1 MCESQPVSVASA
13 LGMLDRALGCLAAV
27 DTAGL
32 PTALQAEALLALE
45 RAEAR
50 HTAARAR
57 LLAAFA
63 AQGGHEDDG
72 HGSARAWLR
81 WRARIT
87 AGAAAGAVGWARRL
101 TAHPVIA
108 ADLAAGGLSESWAR
122 EFCSWTDRLPDGR
135 QADADEILTSAAR
148 AGVDL
153 TGLAGLA
160 HEMYERSFGDRRE
173 DADDAFAD
181 RYLRLGI
188 TFQGAGRAEGDLT
201 PGCAA
206 ALDAV
211 LAALGKK
218 AGPEDTRTS
227 GQRRHD
233 ALEEACR
240 RLIASG
246 TLPGRAG
253 QPAQAHLHITL
264 AELRASA
271 GASGMEAAWF
281 AARASQPG
289 WLTGPDA
296 EAAACDATLVP
307 IVTGHV
313 DQAALDRL
321 TEFYLTTHGLR
332 LDGAGMGGQGGAAVV
347 EGRGAQADG
356 NGGHGRNGTRGGDCG
371 DGQPNGNGPG
381 AGSESVG
388 GSPGR
393 GVLSASSQAS
403 APPCSAGHSGPS
415 HIGAGK
421 PDSCGC
427 TCGNCT
433 CPARRP
439 LSPGTVRRLR
449 ETMLRLAADVM
460 SGPGGLA
467 SWLRQS
473 QLAGGPGGGPGLPLG
488 IPLPLDTGE
497 AEPTIPAHLRRTVTT
512 RHTHCAFP
520 GCRVPA
526 EACHI
531 HHLVPRA
538 RGGPTTIGNLAP
550 LCSFHHL
557 TVIHRWGWTLAL
569 RADGTTTATSP
580 DRARTLRDHGPP
592 GPGPRPPR
600 HDRPGPDLL
609 RSPGGRQP
617 AALSVARR
625 GQRPVDRLP
634 VPG

>member
-1 MCESQPVSVASA
+1 MCEGQPVSVAGA
-13 LGMLDRALGCLAAV
+13 LGMLDRALSCLAAV

-32 PTALQAEALLALE
+32 PTAVQAEALLALE

-57 LLAAFA
+57 LLTAFT
-63 AQGGHEDDG
+63 AQGGYEDDG

-87 AGAAAGAVGWARRL
+87 AGAAGGAVRWARRL
-101 TAHPVIA
+101 AAHPVISA
-108 ADLAAGGLSESWAR
+108 ELAAGDLSESWAR
-122 EFCSWTDRLPDGR
+122 EFCSWTDRLPDGQ
-135 QADADEILTSAAR
+135 QAEADEILASAAR

-160 HEMYERSFGDRRE
+160 REMYERSFGDGHE
-173 DADDAFAD
+173 GADDTFAD

-211 LAALGKK
+211 LAALGKR

-296 EAAACDATLVP
+296 EAAVCDTTLVP

-321 TEFYLTTHGLR
+321 TEFYLTTRGLR
-332 LDGAGMGGQGGAAVV
+332 LEDAESQGEPPGSGLPGG
-347 EGRGAQADG
+347 GRADSS
-356 NGGHGRNGTRGGDCG
+356 GGHGNRTGEVGAESEDGESGQDSADGHGPRFGSAGDTGT
-371 DGQPNGNGPG
+371 
-381 AGSESVG
+381 
-388 GSPGR
+388 GSPDG
-393 GVLSASSQAS
+393 
-403 APPCSAGHSGPS
+403 
-415 HIGAGK
+415 
-421 PDSCGC
+421 CGC

-439 LSPGTVRRLR
+439 LSPDTVRRLR

-520 GCRVPA
+520 GCQVPA

-538 RGGPTTIGNLAP
+538 RGGPTAIGNLVP

-569 RADGTTTATSP
+569 RADGGITATSP
-580 DRARTLRDHGPP
+580 DRARTLHDHD
-592 GPGPRPPR
+592 PPR
-600 HDRPGPDLL
+600 
-609 RSPGGRQP
+609 
-617 AALSVARR
+617 AAA
-625 GQRPVDRLP
+625 
-634 VPG
+634 

>member
-1 MCESQPVSVASA
+1 
-13 LGMLDRALGCLAAV
+13 MLDRALSCLAAV
-27 DTAGL
+27 DAAGL
-32 PTALQAEALLALE
+32 PAAVQAEALLALE
-45 RAEAR
+45 KAEAR

-57 LLAAFA
+57 LFAAFA
-63 AQGGHEDDG
+63 TQGGYEDDG
-72 HGSARAWLR
+72 HGSARTWLR

-101 TAHPVIA
+101 AAHPVIA
-108 ADLAAGGLSESWAR
+108 AELAAGELSESWAR
-122 EFCSWTDRLPDGR
+122 EFCSWTGRLPDDQ
-135 QADADEILTSAAR
+135 QADADEILASAAR

-160 HEMYERSFGDRRE
+160 REMYERSFGDGRE
-173 DADDAFAD
+173 DTDDAFAD

-206 ALDAV
+206 ALDEV

-253 QPAQAHLHITL
+253 QPAQVHLHVTL
-264 AELRASA
+264 AELRGSA

-289 WLTGPDA
+289 WLAGPDA
-296 EAAACDATLVP
+296 DAAACDATLVP

-321 TEFYLTTHGLR
+321 AEFYLTTHGLR
-332 LDGAGMGGQGGAAVV
+332 AEDAETGQEGADDHGARPGAAA
-347 EGRGAQADG
+347 GLPRPAT
-356 NGGHGRNGTRGGDCG
+356 HSGT
-371 DGQPNGNGPG
+371 GQP
-381 AGSESVG
+381 
-388 GSPGR
+388 GR
-393 GVLSASSQAS
+393 TGTGRSD
-403 APPCSAGHSGPS
+403 G
-415 HIGAGK
+415 
-421 PDSCGC
+421 CGC

-433 CPARRP
+433 CPARRR
-439 LSPGTVRRLR
+439 LSPQTARRLR

-473 QLAGGPGGGPGLPLG
+473 QLAGGPGGGAGLPLG

-526 EACHI
+526 GACHI

-538 RGGPTTIGNLAP
+538 RGGPTTIGNLVP

-557 TVIHRWGWTLAL
+557 TAVHRWGWTLAL
-569 RADGTTTATSP
+569 HADGSTAATSP
-580 DRARTLRDHGPP
+580 DRARTLHGHGPP
-592 GPGPRPPR
+592 R
-600 HDRPGPDLL
+600 
-609 RSPGGRQP
+609 
-617 AALSVARR
+617 AAA
-625 GQRPVDRLP
+625 
-634 VPG
+634 

>member
-1 MCESQPVSVASA
+1 VCEGAGQPVSVAGA
-13 LGMLDRALGCLAAV
+13 LGMLDRALGCLAAA

-32 PTALQAEALLALE
+32 PAAVQAEALLALE
-45 RAEAR
+45 KAEAR

-63 AQGGHEDDG
+63 AQGGYEDDG

-81 WRARIT
+81 WQARIT

-101 TAHPVIA
+101 AAHPVIA
-108 ADLAAGGLSESWAR
+108 SELAAGELSESWAR
-122 EFCSWTDRLPDGR
+122 EFCGWTDRLPAG
-135 QADADEILTSAAR
+135 QQGDADEILASAAR

-153 TGLAGLA
+153 AGLTGLAR
-160 HEMYERSFGDRRE
+160 EMYERSIAAGPGD
-173 DADDAFAD
+173 DTDDTFAD

-188 TFQGAGRAEGDLT
+188 TFRGAGRAEGDLT

-246 TLPGRAG
+246 MLPGRSG

-264 AELRASA
+264 AGLRGSA
-271 GASGMEAAWF
+271 GASRMEGAWF

-289 WLTGPDA
+289 WLTGPEA
-296 EAAACDATLVP
+296 EAAACDSTLVP

-321 TEFYLTTHGLR
+321 TEFYLATHGLR
-332 LDGAGMGGQGGAAVV
+332 MAGADADCRGGAAAG
-347 EGRGAQADG
+347 EGRAAGADEDG
-356 NGGHGRNGTRGGDCG
+356 G
-371 DGQPNGNGPG
+371 DGQTSASGHGARPG
-381 AGSESVG
+381 SAGG
-388 GSPGR
+388 LLGR
-393 GVLSASSQAS
+393 GVLSASGQPSGR
-403 APPCSAGHSGPS
+403 PCSPSHSGAGLPGHSG
-415 HIGAGK
+415 AGRS
-421 PDSCGC
+421 DGCGC
-427 TCGNCT
+427 TCGGGT
-433 CPARRP
+433 CPSRRP
-439 LSPGTVRRLR
+439 LSPQTVRRLR
-449 ETMLRLAADVM
+449 ETMLRLAADVL

-473 QLAGGPGGGPGLPLG
+473 QLAGGPGDGSGLPLG

-497 AEPTIPAHLRRTVTT
+497 AEPTIPAHLRRAVTT

-538 RGGPTTIGNLAP
+538 RAGPTAIGNLVP

-557 TVIHRWGWTLAL
+557 TAVHRWGWTVTLH
-569 RADGTTTATSP
+569 ADGSTTATSP
-580 DRARTLRDHGPP
+580 DRARTLHDHGPP
-592 GPGPRPPR
+592 GA
-600 HDRPGPDLL
+600 DLL
-609 RSPGGRQP
+609 RSPDGRPP
-617 AALSVARR
+617 APLPGARR
-625 GQRPVDRLP
+625 GQYPVAGLP

>member
-1 MCESQPVSVASA
+1 MFFRIAQRRTRSVGAVQYNRTRFRGPEQRAEVKGVCEGRPVSVASA
-13 LGMLDRALGCLAAV
+13 LGMLDRALSCLAAV

-32 PTALQAEALLALE
+32 PTAVQAEALLALE
-45 RAEAR
+45 KAEAR

-63 AQGGHEDDG
+63 AQGGYEYDG

-101 TAHPVIA
+101 AAHPVIA
-108 ADLAAGGLSESWAR
+108 AELAAGELSESWAR
-122 EFCSWTDRLPDGR
+122 EFCSWTDRLPDGQ
-135 QADADEILTSAAR
+135 QAEADEILSSAAR
-148 AGVDL
+148 AGVEL

-160 HEMYERSFGDRRE
+160 REMYERSFADGHE

-253 QPAQAHLHITL
+253 QPAHAHLHITL

-289 WLTGPDA
+289 WLAGPEA

-321 TEFYLTTHGLR
+321 TEFYLATHGLR
-332 LDGAGMGGQGGAAVV
+332 TEATGTP
-347 EGRGAQADG
+347 AD
-356 NGGHGRNGTRGGDCG
+356 
-371 DGQPNGNGPG
+371 PG
-381 AGSESVG
+381 
-388 GSPGR
+388 
-393 GVLSASSQAS
+393 
-403 APPCSAGHSGPS
+403 GPS
-415 HIGAGK
+415 HSGTDLPSHSGTGRF
-421 PDSCGC
+421 DGCGC

-433 CPARRP
+433 CPGRRP
-439 LSPGTVRRLR
+439 LSPQTVRRLR

-473 QLAGGPGGGPGLPLG
+473 QLAG
-488 IPLPLDTGE
+488 
-497 AEPTIPAHLRRTVTT
+497 
-512 RHTHCAFP
+512 
-520 GCRVPA
+520 
-526 EACHI
+526 
-531 HHLVPRA
+531 
-538 RGGPTTIGNLAP
+538 
-550 LCSFHHL
+550 
-557 TVIHRWGWTLAL
+557 
-569 RADGTTTATSP
+569 
-580 DRARTLRDHGPP
+580 
-592 GPGPRPPR
+592 
-600 HDRPGPDLL
+600 
-609 RSPGGRQP
+609 
-617 AALSVARR
+617 
-625 GQRPVDRLP
+625 
-634 VPG
+634 

>member
-1 MCESQPVSVASA
+1 VCEGRPVSVAGA
-13 LGMLDRALGCLAAV
+13 LGMLDRALSCLAAV

-32 PTALQAEALLALE
+32 PAAVQAEALLALE

-63 AQGGHEDDG
+63 AQGGYEYDG
-72 HGSARAWLR
+72 HGSARTWLR

-101 TAHPVIA
+101 AAHPVIA
-108 ADLAAGGLSESWAR
+108 AELAAGELSESWAR
-122 EFCSWTDRLPDGR
+122 EFCSWTDRLPDGQ
-135 QADADEILTSAAR
+135 QAEADEILSSAAR
-148 AGVDL
+148 AGVEL

-160 HEMYERSFGDRRE
+160 REMYERSFADGHE

-253 QPAQAHLHITL
+253 QPAHAHLHITL

-296 EAAACDATLVP
+296 EAATCDATLVP

-332 LDGAGMGGQGGAAVV
+332 RENAESQGEPPGAVVLDGGSTDSSGGHVNRTGADCA
-347 EGRGAQADG
+347 ESEDGETGQDSTDGRGA
-356 NGGHGRNGTRGGDCG
+356 C
-371 DGQPNGNGPG
+371 
-381 AGSESVG
+381 AGSAG
-388 GSPGR
+388 GLPER
-393 GVLSASSQAS
+393 RVLSASRQPS
-403 APPCSAGHSGPS
+403 ARPCSASNSGTGHTD
-415 HIGAGK
+415 AGK
-421 PDSCGC
+421 PDGCGC

-439 LSPGTVRRLR
+439 LSPATVRRLR

-460 SGPGGLA
+460 SGPGGLT

-512 RHTHCAFP
+512 RHTRCAFP

-531 HHLVPRA
+531 HHLVPRV
-538 RGGPTTIGNLAP
+538 RGGATTIGNLVP

-569 RADGTTTATSP
+569 RADGSTTATSP
-580 DRARTLRDHGPP
+580 DRARTLHDHD
-592 GPGPRPPR
+592 PPR
-600 HDRPGPDLL
+600 
-609 RSPGGRQP
+609 
-617 AALSVARR
+617 AAA
-625 GQRPVDRLP
+625 
-634 VPG
+634 

>member
-1 MCESQPVSVASA
+1 MCEGQPVSVAGA
-13 LGMLDRALGCLAAV
+13 LGMLDRALSCLAAV
-27 DTAGL
+27 DTGGL
-32 PTALQAEALLALE
+32 PSAVQAEALLALE

-57 LLAAFA
+57 LLAAFI
-63 AQGGHEDDG
+63 AQGGYEDDG

-81 WRARIT
+81 WRAHIT

-101 TAHPVIA
+101 ATHPVIA
-108 ADLAAGGLSESWAR
+108 AELAAGKLSESWAR
-122 EFCSWTDRLPDGR
+122 EFCSWTGRLPDGQ
-135 QADADEILTSAAR
+135 QADADEILVSAAR

-160 HEMYERSFGDRRE
+160 REMYERSVGAGPE
-173 DADDAFAD
+173 DADGAFAD

-264 AELRASA
+264 AELRGSA

-296 EAAACDATLVP
+296 DAAACDTTIVP

-321 TEFYLTTHGLR
+321 TGFYLTTHGLCVENAGSHSEPP
-332 LDGAGMGGQGGAAVV
+332 GASLPAGGGADGSGGYVNQI
-347 EGRGAQADG
+347 GRG
-356 NGGHGRNGTRGGDCG
+356 C
-371 DGQPNGNGPG
+371 
-381 AGSESVG
+381 
-388 GSPGR
+388 SP
-393 GVLSASSQAS
+393 S
-403 APPCSAGHSGPS
+403 HSGTGPPS
-415 HIGAGK
+415 HAGN
-421 PDSCGC
+421 DRFDGCGC

-433 CPARRP
+433 CPARPP
-439 LSPGTVRRLR
+439 LSPQTVRRLR

-473 QLAGGPGGGPGLPLG
+473 QLAGDPGGGPGLPLG
-488 IPLPLDTGE
+488 IPLPLDIGE

-538 RGGPTTIGNLAP
+538 RGGPTTIGNLVP

-569 RADGTTTATSP
+569 QADGGTTATSP
-580 DRARTLRDHGPP
+580 DRARTLHDHGP
-592 GPGPRPPR
+592 
-600 HDRPGPDLL
+600 PDLL

-617 AALSVARR
+617 AAVPVARR
-625 GQRPVDRLP
+625 GQRAVDRLP